1 MENKTKFFVW
11 LLLQR
16 RLPTNDRIIK
26 HGGQAN
32 PICQLCHIGDETTT
46 HIMAQCSYATE
57 VWNAIAVRT
66 QLCVPTTLN
75 IPRIKD
81 WWTRLCAAN
90 SQQLDQ
96 HLQAIIYTAWNLW
109 KERCRSVFD
118 NKAQRPSQLVEVITQ
133 DLHDF
138 RLARATS

>member
-1 MENKTKFFVW
+1 MENKTKIFVW

-57 VWNAIAVRT
+57 VWNAIATHT
-66 QLCVPTTLN
+66 QLCVPTTMN
-75 IPRIKD
+75 IPWIKD

-118 NKAQRPSQLVEVITQ
+118 NKGTKAVTTSRGHHTGPS
-133 DLHDF
+133 
-138 RLARATS
+138 

>member
-1 MENKTKFFVW
+1 MYNIYICEPITRLKKCVPEIPQS
-11 LLLQR
+11 LQ
-16 RLPTNDRIIK
+16 I
-26 HGGQAN
+26 
-32 PICQLCHIGDETTT
+32 
-46 HIMAQCSYATE
+46 AT
-57 VWNAIAVRT
+57 RT
-66 QLCVPTTLN
+66 QLCVPTTMN
-75 IPRIKD
+75 IPWIKD